1 VELFC
6 QVTCYNLVDA
16 PLNEESEAIGIFM
29 EIPLAPNYEA
39 WWCIE
44 NFIDL
49 PQGRNSALDFEV
61 HAGEV
66 KVRLEFLPRNRWSI

>member
-1 VELFC
+1 MKEDRKFECDVCGQKLPKI
-6 QVTCYNLVDA
+6 TKHGGAL
-16 PLNEESEAIGIFM
+16 
-29 EIPLAPNYEA
+29 
-39 WWCIE
+39 E

-49 PQGRNSALDFEV
+49 PQGRNSALDFGV